1 MALPRPTPEVQ
12 LPAQPLPVQYSSLA
26 GSLLTPEIVALLA
39 GGSIVAIQ
47 KALDS
52 GVKEYAIGSRSLNR
66 YELEQLLKVL
76 QFASNAA
83 AAVSPDGTTSAIQS
97 RRGVPTDT

>member
-12 LPAQPLPVQYSSLA
+12 ATAALPVEYSSLA

-47 KALDS
+47 KALAS
-52 GVKEYAIGSRSLNR
+52 GVEEYAIGSRSLKR
-66 YELEQLLKVL
+66 HQLEQLLKVL

-83 AAVSPDGTTSAIQS
+83 AAIGPDGSVSAIQC
-97 RRGVPTDT
+97 RRAVPCDV